1 MAHFFHQYLPS
12 IFRLTADRVQ
22 RKNPSNTLSAGILV
36 LWDWGIIVELQ
47 IVQEL
52 TQMVIKVINS
62 HLYRYKN
69 EVL

>member
-1 MAHFFHQYLPS
+1 M
-12 IFRLTADRVQ
+12 
-22 RKNPSNTLSAGILV
+22 KNPSNTLSAVILV